1 MTIQNI
7 VSVPM
12 PVELEEQVTQAA
24 AVRGISRSELIR
36 QAIINFLEINYD
48 RL

>member
-7 VSVPM
+7 ISLPM
-12 PVELEEQVTQAA
+12 PVDLEAQASDAA

-36 QAIINFLEINYD
+36 QAVIKFLEAQQ
-48 RL
+48 